1 MATRSAPV
9 STVLGDAAGALVR
22 LARRQPMLSREEER
36 DLARRARRGDRDAV
50 SRLVK
55 SHLRLVIGIAERYR
69 APGLHKGDL
78 IQEGCIGL
86 MQALQRFNP
95 DHEAR
100 LATYARL
107 WIKSA
112 IQDHVV
118 RSWSLVRL
126 STSTAQKSLFFNLR
140 RMRAALSETG
150 ESLSESAVRHVAAAL
165 NQTEAEVR
173 RMARRL
179 VGPDLSLDVAAGDQ
193 AGASSW
199 VSQLA
204 DDAPTPEDAAIRRDE
219 TRRWTGA
226 LAAALGELRDR
237 ERLVIR
243 RRYLSDVAT
252 TLEGLG
258 RELGISKERVRQIEA
273 RAMAKL
279 RRILSQRVG
288 EQATV

>member
-1 MATRSAPV
+1 MIARSA
-9 STVLGDAAGALVR
+9 STDATGALVR
-22 LARRQPMLSREEER
+22 AARAQPMLSREEEC
-36 DLARRARRGDRDAV
+36 DLARRAHRGDPDAV

-55 SHLRLVIGIAERYR
+55 SHLRLVIRIAERYR
-69 APGLHKGDL
+69 APGLHRGDL
-78 IQEGCIGL
+78 IQEGCLGL
-86 MQALQRFNP
+86 LQALQRFNP

-140 RMRAALSETG
+140 RMGAALSETG
-150 ESLSESAVRHVAAAL
+150 GSLSEAAARRIAGAL

-173 RMARRL
+173 RMARRV
-179 VGPDLSLDVAAGDQ
+179 VGPDLSLDLPGGVEADGTA
-193 AGASSW
+193 W
-199 VSQLA
+199 VERLV
-204 DDAPTPEDAAIRRDE
+204 DDAPSPEDEAIRRDE
-219 TRRWTGA
+219 SRRWVAA

-243 RRYLSDVAT
+243 RRYLSDVAA
-252 TLEGLG
+252 TLEGVG

-279 RRILSQRVG
+279 RAILVQRFG
-288 EQATV
+288 EEPAV